1 MMQRMAAVA
10 AVCGLLGAGA
20 PAVSAQTACQQ
31 IQITTTRTASP
42 GVVTPLDAIAFP
54 VPLTPATST
63 VVRQILVCPPG
74 STLAPVFAP
83 VPVVIGSPVAG
94 SPVFETP
101 VIGAPFFTVGS
112 GNPPSAAAPAAP
124 RGADG
129 AAAPSRRPVLVGT
142 VPEDTVRGLA
152 TQGARYDR
160 MVLTVA
166 GTAAAV
172 EETTD
177 ARGARLTTFRLDAEG
192 TSVGVV
198 LWGRP
203 TVRAGEAVR
212 VSGPFF
218 LSTPFVGP
226 SGNPWHNVIEADL
239 LER

>member
-1 MMQRMAAVA
+1 V
-10 AVCGLLGAGA
+10 
-20 PAVSAQTACQQ
+20 
-31 IQITTTRTASP
+31 I
-42 GVVTPLDAIAFP
+42 
-54 VPLTPATST
+54 

-74 STLAPVFAP
+74 TTLAPVFP
-83 VPVVIGSPVAG
+83 RVPVVIGTPVVG

-101 VIGAPFFTVGS
+101 VIGAPFFTVGW
-112 GNPPSAAAPAAP
+112 GNPSAAAPAAP

-129 AAAPSRRPVLVGT
+129 AAAPSRQPVLVGT

-152 TQGARYDR
+152 TQGARSDR
-160 MVLTVA
+160 MVVTVA

-177 ARGARLTTFRLDAEG
+177 AHGAHLTTFRLDAEG